1 MKKTRAPRPKWT
13 KACTDWGQVK
23 LIMSVDEAAWVI
35 GTTRQTIYNMVKDGR
50 LHKVGD
56 EKKTRISK
64 AELMRYVEGNESHD

>member
-56 EKKTRISK
+56 EKKNTHQQGRTD
-64 AELMRYVEGNESHD
+64 AVCRRE